1 MCVTVELEL
10 QKKHGENKKI
20 NKIFLDIHGDHLF
33 VNTEA
38 GETFYLGVRNTRVG
52 KGRPIARLNNI
63 HIESIA
69 WNSDATTTTTK
80 EILIGTRDG
89 LILETYLEISD
100 HIPNARYLR
109 QLRNYA
115 SPIIGLYIEKSG
127 DSRDV
132 FIASRSGIT
141 IYSGRIN
148 KKPAGD
154 ISSIYST
161 FFDDSN
167 SGQFQDLRDPNFASS
182 LSVLPQSKADTPL
195 NQTNAYFAW
204 ATSSGLF
211 HGNICTAKSRND
223 DSIFSDA
230 TLLPYSSLLSSV
242 PEGILVLPELSQF
255 HVLLLHENQLMAIN
269 RLNNRVVFNETV
281 PAVMLSLDILSYA
294 RNLEKSSLESLLII
308 LRTHIG
314 YILILLC
321 LKLSSQTK
329 TVIYGKYI
337 SRRSYSL

>member
-1 MCVTVELEL
+1 LVRVKLNAFCVTVELEL

-20 NKIFLDIHGDHLF
+20 NKIFLDTHGDHLF
-33 VNTEA
+33 VNTEV
-38 GETFYLGVRNTRVG
+38 GETYYLGTRNARVG

-69 WNSDATTTTTK
+69 WNVDATTNSTK

-100 HIPNARYLR
+100 HIPNARYVR

-115 SPIIGLYIEKSG
+115 TPIIGLYVEKSG

-141 IYSGRIN
+141 IYSGRIA
-148 KKPAGD
+148 KKPVGD
-154 ISSIYST
+154 ISSIYAN

-167 SGQFQDLRDPNFASS
+167 SGQFQDLRDPTFSS
-182 LSVLPQSKADTPL
+182 RVSVLPRSSADTHSD
-195 NQTNAYFAW
+195 QTHAYFAW

-211 HGNICTAKSRND
+211 HGNMYTAKSHND

-230 TLLPYSSLLSSV
+230 TLVPYSSLFSSMS
-242 PEGILVLPELSQF
+242 EGKPILPELSQF
-255 HVLLLHENQLMAIN
+255 HVLLLYENQLVAIN
-269 RLNNRVVFNETV
+269 RLNNRVAFEGSVPSVFFPSENLFSSPET
-281 PAVMLSLDILSYA
+281 
-294 RNLEKSSLESLLII
+294 
-308 LRTHIG
+308 
-314 YILILLC
+314 
-321 LKLSSQTK
+321 
-329 TVIYGKYI
+329 
-337 SRRSYSL
+337 RRKVLWNRG

>member
-182 LSVLPQSKADTPL
+182 LSRLTTIKGRYSVKSDKC
-195 NQTNAYFAW
+195 
-204 ATSSGLF
+204 LF
-211 HGNICTAKSRND
+211 CMG
-223 DSIFSDA
+223 
-230 TLLPYSSLLSSV
+230 
-242 PEGILVLPELSQF
+242 
-255 HVLLLHENQLMAIN
+255 HV
-269 RLNNRVVFNETV
+269 F
-281 PAVMLSLDILSYA
+281 
-294 RNLEKSSLESLLII
+294 
-308 LRTHIG
+308 RT
-314 YILILLC
+314 
-321 LKLSSQTK
+321 
-329 TVIYGKYI
+329 I
-337 SRRSYSL
+337 SRKHVHSEIS